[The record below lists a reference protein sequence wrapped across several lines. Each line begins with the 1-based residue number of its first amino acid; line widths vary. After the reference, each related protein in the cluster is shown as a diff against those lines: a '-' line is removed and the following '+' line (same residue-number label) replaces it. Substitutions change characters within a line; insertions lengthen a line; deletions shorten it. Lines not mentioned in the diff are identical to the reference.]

1 MKLSDNLVKT
11 LMERVTDPQK
21 TAYELE
27 DQCLSY
33 EQLYRETGHIA
44 QYLKSIHVDKGDRVL
59 VMLLDTPAFVESFL
73 ACLWIGA
80 IPVPTNPN
88 LGESSLQHIISD
100 SGAKTIIHE
109 TTNQAVITDT
119 LKQMNKDAYVLTVVN
134 DIYQNEPCVNSRLQ
148 LSDAF
153 HMEPNP
159 EFYKGA
165 DQHFWQYTSGT
176 TGSPKAVRH
185 HSHGMLKNAVYYGKQ
200 IIDLDESDRIYST
213 AKMFFGYGLGN
224 SLFFTLYHQATAYLD
239 YRWPKPEYILEN
251 IRAFSP
257 SIFFSVPTLYNS
269 LSLNGEVFKF
279 HCPDTIRLVSAGSP
293 LPARTFVLWRERYNL
308 EVLDGIGATEAGHI
322 FVSNRPGK
330 AKPGVTGV
338 PVPGY
343 EVKLEPV
350 DLAEERDSD
359 LEKGVLLVKGPTV
372 SLGYHNND
380 AKNLERFFNGWYRTG
395 DIFARNKTGE
405 YTYLCREDD
414 AFKLNGQW
422 VVPHNIEQYVLDS
435 FPAVRQCA
443 LVPRYVNDNISKTVL
458 FLVADT
464 SKQSKQAIMNE
475 INEVIMDYF
484 PKYMAPAAYYFQ
496 DNLPTNDNGKVI
508 RSEMVSIARNNA
520 ASQDDDSLL
529 FILNDIS

>member
-11 LMERVTDPQK
+11 LIERVEDAQK
-21 TAYELE
+21 KAYVLE
-27 DQCLSY
+27 DRYLNY

-44 QYLKSIHVDKGDRVL
+44 QYLKSIHVGKGDRVL
-59 VMLLDTPAFVESFL
+59 IMLLDTPAFVESFL

-109 TTNQAVITDT
+109 TTNLAVVMNT
-119 LKQMNKDAYVLTVVN
+119 LKQMNKDSSVLTVVN
-134 DIYQNEPCVNSRLQ
+134 DIYQNETSVNSRLQ
-148 LSDAF
+148 LSDAL
-153 HMEPNP
+153 HMEQNP
-159 EFYKGA
+159 EFYEGP
-165 DQHFWQYTSGT
+165 DQYFWQYTSGT
-176 TGSPKAVRH
+176 TGDPKAVRH
-185 HSHGMLKNAVYYGKQ
+185 HSHGMLKNAVYYGDQ
-200 IIDLDESDRIYST
+200 IIGLDGSDRIYST

-239 YRWPKPEYILEN
+239 YRWPKPEFILEN
-251 IRAFSP
+251 IRSFSP

-269 LSLNGEVFKF
+269 LSLNGDVFKF
-279 HCPDTIRLVSAGSP
+279 YCPDNIRLVSAGSP
-293 LPARTFVLWRERYNL
+293 LPARTFLLWRERYNL

-322 FVSNRPGK
+322 FISNRPSM
-330 AKPGVTGV
+330 AKPGITGV

-343 EVKLEPV
+343 EVTLEPI
-350 DLAEERDSD
+350 DLDDQKDSD

-395 DIFARNKTGE
+395 DIFARNRAGE

-422 VVPHNIEQYVLDS
+422 VVPHNIEQYLLDK

-443 LVPRYVNDNISKTVL
+443 LVPRYVNDNISETVL

-464 SKQSKQAIMNE
+464 AKTSKQAIINE

-484 PKYMAPAAYYFQ
+484 PKYMAPAAYSFLES
-496 DNLPTNDNGKVI
+496 LPTNDNGKVI
-508 RSEMVSIARNNA
+508 RSEMVRIARNNS
-520 ASQDDDSLL
+520 ASQDDDTLL
-529 FILNDIS
+529 FVLNDVS